1 LGKKISAGRSDRVVH
16 AIKQRDQILEQIS
29 EIESYPGFVTFFDNY
44 TARLTRINDR
54 ENQIFLKALLARLNQ
69 TKTFLPNI
77 SPEDKLEILETL
89 LSNSHIFTR
98 GSQQFHVPLEVSE
111 RYLYDIDKEALYSL
125 LNSCRVHS
133 GTSTH
138 KEVDEEDMSGP

>member
-1 LGKKISAGRSDRVVH
+1 M
-16 AIKQRDQILEQIS
+16 
-29 EIESYPGFVTFFDNY
+29 
-44 TARLTRINDR
+44 
-54 ENQIFLKALLARLNQ
+54 KALLARLNQ

-77 SPEDKLEILETL
+77 SSDDKLEILETL

-98 GSQQFHVPLEVSE
+98 GSQQYHVPLEVSE

-133 GTSTH
+133 GTSKH
-138 KEVDEEDMSGP
+138 KELDDEDMSGP